1 MDEVG
6 GAIERVDDPHMICI
20 GVAVGFARLF
30 GQDAVVG
37 VGSEQGFDDGVFAGQ
52 VDFGYKIIDLF
63 LRNSNSLHVQGGA
76 VDDGA
81 CGACSLDGYVEH
93 GVEIGRHEF
102 LRTKQCSPVRCQRR
116 MAHFPM
122 KLANRQGLSAQFGH
136 FEALRTGTMSPMRTR
151 FILIETSHPGNVG
164 AAARALKVMGFDEMV
179 LVAPRYNNVL
189 RKEETIQR
197 ASGAND
203 VLDKTRIVDTLEE
216 ALDGISHL
224 CATAMTPRDFG
235 PPTRSPREHF
245 EMLLSRAQ
253 AQSATSFSKTKEPIS
268 SIGFLFGSERFGMKN
283 EDVYKCHVALSIP
296 TNPQFGSLNLAAAL
310 QLVAYEWRL
319 ALGGFPVASLVTESS
334 LADAEQV
341 SGMLG
346 HFEKALVEIGFL
358 DPAAPKK
365 LMPRL
370 NQLFNRANLTPEEIH
385 ILRGVAKAMIETAQ
399 AKR

>member
-1 MDEVG
+1 MNLADRKGLWAEFG
-6 GAIERVDDPHMICI
+6 
-20 GVAVGFARLF
+20 LF
-30 GQDAVVG
+30 GW
-37 VGSEQGFDDGVFAGQ
+37 AG
-52 VDFGYKIIDLF
+52 
-63 LRNSNSLHVQGGA
+63 
-76 VDDGA
+76 
-81 CGACSLDGYVEH
+81 
-93 GVEIGRHEF
+93 
-102 LRTKQCSPVRCQRR
+102 
-116 MAHFPM
+116 
-122 KLANRQGLSAQFGH
+122 
-136 FEALRTGTMSPMRTR
+136 TGTMWPMRTR

-164 AAARALKVMGFDEMV
+164 AAARALKVMGFDDMV
-179 LVAPRYNNVL
+179 LVAPRYANVL

-203 VLDKTRIVDTLEE
+203 VLDKTRIVGTLEE
-216 ALDGISHL
+216 ALDGISHV

-245 EMLLSRAQ
+245 DLLLGRSL
-253 AQSATSFSKTKEPIS
+253 TKTASEIVKPAEAIS

-296 TNPQFGSLNLAAAL
+296 TNPDFGSLNLAAAL

-319 ALGGFPVASLVTESS
+319 ALGGFPVSSPAGESGM
-334 LADAEQV
+334 ADAAQV
-341 SGMLG
+341 AGLLG
-346 HFEKALVEIGFL
+346 HLEQALIEIGFL
-358 DPAAPKK
+358 DPEAPKK